1 MISKLLR
8 KSKNSLPI
16 HFELGHVAYSLHVV
30 THQNSSNVYSAGE
43 VMLEKLCQRPYCH
56 CNHSQHC
63 HATSRHNAT
72 TINRYEKQL
81 NYSEWSKRHIHFSF
95 LFFLFFYRL
104 IATMLSMAALFID
117 YLNTTIAHKSCLQH
131 RFIIVTIILW
141 WRASGGAVLPI
152 RTKVHTVITHI
163 F

>member
-1 MISKLLR
+1 M
-8 KSKNSLPI
+8 LPTLCMWLPTRI
-16 HFELGHVAYSLHVV
+16 HPTCTPLEKWF
-30 THQNSSNVYSAGE
+30 
-43 VMLEKLCQRPYCH
+43 LEKLCQRPNCH

-95 LFFLFFYRL
+95 LFSFFYRL

-117 YLNTTIAHKSCLQH
+117 YLNTTIVHKSCLQH

-152 RTKVHTVITHI
+152 WTKGSHSNHSHI
-163 F
+163 LIASVTANLYLI